1 MSFVEAADVLA
12 TVKHEHVLEAEL
24 VSSSRTEQ
32 FGGTAAS
39 ELLHSFLTGAS
50 ACRGGCGCS

>member
-12 TVKHEHVLEAEL
+12 NVNLEAGL
-24 VSSSRTEQ
+24 VSSLRTEQ

-50 ACRGGCGCS
+50 SCRGGCGCS